1 MIIGGYPI
9 IIAFFK
15 RTPIIMV
22 VDKDQIWYRRVTMS
36 NMVIVRFAKFGIMVM
51 VQKHDEKQY

>member
-36 NMVIVRFAKFGIMVM
+36 NMVIVRFAKFGIWYRNMV
-51 VQKHDEKQY
+51 KNNIED